1 MPVSSSTPIPPRY
14 RVIIDNDF
22 SGDPDD
28 LFQLA
33 HHVLSPSVE
42 IPFVIGSHLSRGDA
56 FDPSDRQAENA
67 AEIARELLKLLG
79 SDIPVL
85 AGSNVGL
92 DEPTVSKPSAASD
105 AIVREAMRDDT
116 DLPLFVALGAGMT
129 ELASALLTEPRIA
142 ERLTAVWIGGAE
154 HEEFALPFPVQGQVE
169 YNLAIDIPAARA
181 VFNDFDVPL
190 WQVPRDAYRQ
200 ALVSLT
206 ELDERVRPHGAVGRR
221 LAESIDGLR
230 ARAEGAGLLM
240 GETYC
245 LGDQPLVLLT
255 ALHSSFEADPSS
267 SRYTVKPTPRLTAT
281 GWYEERPDGR
291 PMRVYTHLDT
301 RLMFEDLYGKL
312 RRFAATEGV
321 NPR

>member
-1 MPVSSSTPIPPRY
+1 MGPRY

-42 IPFVIGSHLSRGDA
+42 IPFVIGSHLAPGDF

-67 AEIARELLKLLG
+67 ADIARELLRLLD
-79 SDIPVL
+79 SSIPVL

-92 DEPTVSKPSAASD
+92 ADAGEARPSAASD

-116 DLPLFVALGAGMT
+116 DLPLFLALGAGLT

-142 ERLTAVWIGGAE
+142 DRLTAVWIGGPE
-154 HEEFALPFPVQGQVE
+154 HEGIGLPFPLEGRVE
-169 YNLAIDIPAARA
+169 YNLAIDIPAAQT
-181 VFNDFDVPL
+181 VFNDFDVPI
-190 WQVPRDAYRQ
+190 WQVPRNTYRQ
-200 ALVSLT
+200 ALVSTT
-206 ELDERVRPHGAVGRR
+206 ELEMRVRPHGPLGRR
-221 LAESIDGLR
+221 LADSIADLTATAAGH
-230 ARAEGAGLLM
+230 GLLM
-240 GETYC
+240 GETYA

-267 SRYTVKPTPRLTAT
+267 SDYVTVPTPRMTEA
-281 GWYEERPDGR
+281 GWYEDRPDGR
-291 PMRVYTHLDT
+291 PMRVYSRLDT
-301 RLMFEDLYGKL
+301 RLMFEDMYLKL
-312 RRFAATEGV
+312 ERFAST
-321 NPR
+321 R